1 MLGAIMG
8 DIVGSPY
15 EFDHNNYKHK
25 DFPLFSEGAQFT
37 DDTVMT
43 VAVAKGLIEGKGDPD
58 RTFEEVR
65 REMRYWGNAYPH
77 AGYGGMFRRW
87 LRVRD
92 PQSYNSFGN
101 GSAMRVAA
109 AGWLFDTLEKTLEMA
124 KVTAEVTHNHPEG
137 IKGAQ
142 AAAAAIFLART
153 GHSKPEIR
161 QYVEQTFGYDLSRSC
176 DEIRPGYHHVET
188 CQETVPEAI
197 TAFLESTGFEDAL
210 RNAVSLGGD
219 SDTLACITGGIA
231 EAFLRDAGGAEAGD
245 LEPSARGSAG
255 HLRAVFGRS
264 MGKGRRPAGL
274 KTGIQAG
281 CRTEHGAAAFV
292 LHR

>member
-1 MLGAIMG
+1 MLGAILG

-25 DFPLFSEGAQFT
+25 DFPLLSEKSHFT

-43 VAVAKGLIEGKGDPD
+43 AAVAVGLIDGKGLPE
-58 RTFEEVR
+58 RTFCAVQH
-65 REMRYWGNAYPH
+65 EMRFWGREYPH

-87 LRVRD
+87 LHAEN
-92 PQSYNSFGN
+92 PNPYGSFGN
-101 GSAMRVAA
+101 GSAMRVSA
-109 AGWLFDTLEKTLEMA
+109 AGWLFDTLDKTLEMA

-142 AAAAAIFLART
+142 ATAAVIFLART
-153 GHSKPEIR
+153 
-161 QYVEQTFGYDLSRSC
+161 C
-176 DEIRPGYHHVET
+176 DEIRPTYHHVET

-197 TAFLESTGFEDAL
+197 IAFLESVSFEDAL

-231 EAFLRDAGGAEAGD
+231 EAFYGMPQELRDET
-245 LEPSARGSAG
+245 
-255 HLRAVFGRS
+255 
-264 MGKGRRPAGL
+264 L
-274 KTGIQAG
+274 KRLPEDIQEG
-281 CRTEHGAAAFV
+281 YELFRWNIGQ
-292 LHR
+292 R

>member
-1 MLGAIMG
+1 MLGAILG

-25 DFPLFSEGAQFT
+25 DFPLLSPLSSFT

-43 VAVAKGLIEGKGDPD
+43 LAVAEGVMQGSGDPAQT
-58 RTFEEVR
+58 RKAVVEA
-65 REMRYWGNAYPH
+65 MQKWGHVYPN
-77 AGYGGMFRRW
+77 AGYGGKFLRW
-87 LRVRD
+87 LWKHSTE
-92 PQSYNSFGN
+92 PYGSFGN
-101 GSAMRVAA
+101 GSAMRVSAV
-109 AGWLFDTLEKTLEMA
+109 GWLFDTLDKTLDMA

-153 GHSKPEIR
+153 GHRKPEIK
-161 QYVEQTFGYDLSRSC
+161 QYVEQTFGYDLSRTC
-176 DEIRPGYHHVET
+176 DAIRPQYHHVET

-197 TAFLESTGFEDAL
+197 IAFLESTDYEDAL

-231 EAFLRDAGGAEAGD
+231 EAFYGMPQNLRDETLTHLPKD
-245 LEPSARGSAG
+245 
-255 HLRAVFGRS
+255 LRAVYEQFCRASGGRYS
-264 MGKGRRPAGL
+264 EKPAH
-274 KTGIQAG
+274 K
-281 CRTEHGAAAFV
+281 ED
-292 LHR
+292 